1 MKRGL
6 PAHVYA
12 KGRKGYL
19 YFVRGG
25 ICARIKSR
33 PGTAEFAVEYAK
45 HMRGDMVPP
54 TKTISKVVEAYRNSP
69 GWAKLSANT
78 RKSYTRHLEYFAE
91 KIGHLNPE
99 KITVLNVNAMRD
111 ALADK
116 PTDAN
121 RKVACLSSLYSWAQ
135 SNGWAKTNPAIHCEK
150 LEATGKTRHPWPQ
163 DLIDAARATATGRDL
178 LLFEMLLGTGQR
190 VNDVLSMRWSDMD
203 SDGITIIPAKTK
215 GKKPHP
221 IYIPLTSRLRSI
233 LASTARKGLFIV
245 AQDNGLRVS
254 YNLAWKNMMD
264 LRRAIGAE
272 AYDIHALRH
281 SAASEIASL
290 PGMTADHVR
299 AITGHS
305 GQAMIRLYAGPA
317 MQKARAKE
325 AQEARNKRGPN
336 AAHGNTFEPL

>member
-1 MKRGL
+1 VRRGL
-6 PAHVYA
+6 PPHVYA

-25 ICARIKSR
+25 ICARMHSR

-45 HMRGDMVPP
+45 HMRGDVVAPA
-54 TKTISKVVEAYRNSP
+54 KTISKVIEAYRKSP
-69 GWAKLSANT
+69 QWAKLASNT

-91 KIGHLNPE
+91 KIGHLNPDS
-99 KITVLNVNAMRD
+99 ITVRHVNAMRD

-121 RKVACLSSLYSWAQ
+121 RKIGCLSSLYTWAQ
-135 SNGWAKTNPAIHCEK
+135 ANDWAKTNPAIVAAK
-150 LEATGKTRHPWPQ
+150 LEPTGKTRHPWPQ
-163 DLIDAARATATGRDL
+163 DLIDAARATAKGRDL
-178 LLFEMLLGTGQR
+178 LLFEMLIGTGQR

-203 SDGITIIPAKTK
+203 ADGITIIPAKTK

-221 IYIPLTSRLRSI
+221 IYIPLTARLRAI
-233 LASTARKGLFIV
+233 LAATPRKGLFIV

-254 YNLAWKNMMD
+254 YNLAWKNMMA

-305 GQAMIRLYAGPA
+305 GQAMIKLYAGPA

-325 AQEARNKRGPN
+325 AQEARNRTRPERE
-336 AAHGNTFEPL
+336 F

>member
-6 PAHVYA
+6 PAFVYK

-19 YFVRGG
+19 YFLRGG
-25 ICARIKSR
+25 VCQRMHCQ
-33 PGTAEFAVEYAK
+33 PGTADFAAEYALL
-45 HMRGDMVPP
+45 MRGPVVAP
-54 TKTISKVVEAYRNSP
+54 TKTISKLISAWQRSP
-69 GWAKLSANT
+69 EWAKLASNT

-91 KIGHLNPE
+91 KVGHIDPA
-99 KITVLNVNAMRD
+99 KITTLNVNAMRD
-111 ALADK
+111 ALAEK

-121 RKVACLSSLYSWAQ
+121 RKVACLSSLYSWGQ
-135 SNGWAKTNPAIHCEK
+135 SNGWVTHNPAIVVSK
-150 LEATGKTRHPWPQ
+150 LAPTGRDRHPWPQ
-163 DLIDAARATATGRDL
+163 DLIDAARATAKGRDL

-203 SDGITIIPAKTK
+203 ADGITIVPAKTK

-221 IYIPLTSRLRSI
+221 IYVPLTSRLRAVLSD
-233 LASTARKGLFIV
+233 APRKGLFII
-245 AQDNGLRVS
+245 AQDNGLRVG
-254 YNLAWKNMMD
+254 YNLAWKNMME
-264 LRRAIGAE
+264 LRRSIGAE

-325 AQEARNKRGPN
+325 AQEKRK
-336 AAHGNTFEPL
+336 